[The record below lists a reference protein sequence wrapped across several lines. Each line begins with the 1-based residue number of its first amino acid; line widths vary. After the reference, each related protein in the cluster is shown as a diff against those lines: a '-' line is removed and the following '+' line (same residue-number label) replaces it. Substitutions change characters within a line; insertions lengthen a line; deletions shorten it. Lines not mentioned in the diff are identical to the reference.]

1 MNYNP
6 NGKDITEPGVPY
18 FAIDPQEE
26 IVDTTKYYKVLIYLV
41 NNEENNIYYKNGFI
55 FFNCLV
61 MMLRYEQF
69 LDVYLL

>member
-41 NNEENNIYYKNGFI
+41 NNEENNIYYKNGS
-55 FFNCLV
+55 FF
-61 MMLRYEQF
+61 
-69 LDVYLL
+69 